1 MKVSI
6 IIPVYNKQRYLNTLL
21 SQIRNQTFRD
31 YECLLI
37 NDGSTDSSGAV
48 CDLFAHEDSRF
59 RVFHIP
65 NGGVSHARN
74 MGLEKAEGEF
84 ITFID
89 ADDEIADGYLQNL
102 VTCADSTDAGLV
114 ISGYQ
119 KFWDD
124 KEQII
129 AVSHPALKA
138 TVPISDVLPSFAQ
151 VQRDTGIFGCCVAK
165 IFRRDLIRDV
175 RFDESLKLA
184 EDFDCYLKLYA
195 QVQSIYF
202 DDQCLYRY
210 RQEADNSTGL
220 TADDQIDYLAQLKI
234 NFHYR
239 RFLISQSTYTAD
251 NRVIV
256 DFLVNSYL
264 YYSLFYCS
272 LSELNSR
279 FSLLV
284 TTCQDEDFVPQGSTF
299 PRRLLL
305 CSLSSGAIFPVKCY
319 LYTYRLLK
327 KIRNFSR
334 RGFET

>member
-1 MKVSI
+1 MMLSI

-37 NDGSTDSSGAV
+37 NDGSTDSSGTI
-48 CDLFAHEDSRF
+48 CDLFAREDSRF

-74 MGLEKAEGEF
+74 VGLEKAEGEF

-102 VTCADSTDAGLV
+102 VTCAESTDAGVV

-124 KEQII
+124 KAQIV
-129 AVSHPALKA
+129 AVSHPTLKA
-138 TVPISDVLPSFAQ
+138 TVPMADVLPSFAQ
-151 VQRDTGIFGCCVAK
+151 IQRDTGIFGCCVAK
-165 IFRRDLIRDV
+165 IFCRDLIRDI

-184 EDFDCYLKLYA
+184 EDFDFYLKLYTR
-195 QVQSIYF
+195 VQFIYF

-239 RFLISQSTYTAD
+239 RFLIFQSTYTAD
-251 NRVIV
+251 NRIIV

-272 LSELNSR
+272 FSKLNSR
-279 FSLLV
+279 FSFLV
-284 TTCQDEDFVPQGSTF
+284 SMCQDEHFDPQGSSF

-305 CSLSSGAIFPVKCY
+305 HSLSSSTIFPVKCY
-319 LYTYRLLK
+319 LYAYRFLK
-327 KIRNFSR
+327 KIRNFFR
-334 RGFET
+334 RGFES